1 MRGGANKAPPLP
13 ASANLFELGH
23 VRSDDGSAKEL
34 ETRDPRHIGTV
45 RVLNEYLKDE
55 RLDVTPVLNLERSTC
70 PVFLI
75 SPSTSYRK
83 GVEPLKFDGVKL
95 GHRIRCEVGRS
106 ELELLGWL
114 QLLAILE
121 TQVQAVRKQFHGQ
134 GGIFVKRSDK
144 ADGLDIHGVPEGY
157 LHDKLLVRVGLE
169 KEPFVPNEQVR
180 HGMGRVLVQAKALP
194 LVDNLGQIRGCG
206 DCRLS
211 SRGRRCAASGP
222 RYGRHRSFA
231 SE

>member
-45 RVLNEYLKDE
+45 RVLNE
-55 RLDVTPVLNLERSTC
+55 
-70 PVFLI
+70 
-75 SPSTSYRK
+75 YRK